1 MDIQALKHIFKFVSV
16 IGMALSFF
24 LFSAIV
30 VGWIYGED
38 MQYFLY
44 FDMVLFLLN
53 TVIFLSLKK
62 HMMKLSI
69 KGGILSV
76 NLIWILLGVA
86 GAIPLM
92 LYTGIS
98 FADAFFESVS
108 GFTTTGATIFS
119 DIESLSKSILYLRSL
134 MHWLGGMGI
143 IVLGVGLFSLINP
156 SGSMA
161 LFKAESTGI
170 KMEKI
175 TPKVKD
181 TAIRLWGLYFLFT
194 LLDMMALKWAG
205 MGFFD
210 ALNHAFSTISTGGFS
225 TKNASLGYYHS
236 NTIIWITTFFMI
248 LSGINFLAHLKL
260 FSTGK
265 FEGYRREEVRM
276 YLFIFIVLSL
286 LLGSVDVFIDY
297 DSYFHALTHSFF
309 TIASVLTTTGFATLD
324 YAQWGHVAIS
334 IIFIAMLV
342 GGNAGSTAGGV
353 KVIRYIVLFKNIV
366 LQMKK
371 ILHPNA
377 VLGVFIDGQKVS
389 SQIITSTTGF
399 IFLFILTNMIVTLY
413 LFGRGY
419 DAMTAVSTALAT
431 VGNIGPG
438 FSLTG
443 PADNYAFFSSAD
455 KILLSIAMIIGRLE
469 FYTVFL
475 LFSKSFWKKF

>member
-1 MDIQALKHIFKFVSV
+1 VDIHALKNIFKFVSV
-16 IGMALSFF
+16 IGIALSLF
-24 LFSAIV
+24 LFTAII
-30 VGWIYGED
+30 VGWIYDEN
-38 MQYFLY
+38 MRAFIY
-44 FDMVLFLLN
+44 FDIFLFLVN
-53 TVIFLSLKK
+53 TIVFVLLKK
-62 HMMKLSI
+62 HTMKLSI
-69 KGGILSV
+69 KGGIVSV
-76 NLIWILLGVA
+76 NLIWILLGVS

-98 FADAFFESVS
+98 PADAFFESVS
-108 GFTTTGATIFS
+108 GFTTTGATVFS
-119 DIESLSKSILYLRSL
+119 DIESLPKSILYLRSL

-170 KMEKI
+170 KMEKV

-181 TAIRLWGLYFLFT
+181 TAIRLWGIYLLFT
-194 LLDMMALKWAG
+194 VLDTLALKLAG
-205 MGFFD
+205 MDIFD
-210 ALNHAFSTISTGGFS
+210 AVNHAFSTISTGGFS

-236 NTIIWITTFFMI
+236 PAIIWITTFFMI
-248 LSGINFLAHLKL
+248 ISGINFLAHLKL
-260 FSTGK
+260 FSTGRAD
-265 FEGYRREEVRM
+265 GYKREEVLS
-276 YLFIFIVLSL
+276 YLLIFFVLSL
-286 LLGSVDVFIDY
+286 FLGSIDVFVDY
-297 DSYFHALTHSFF
+297 DNYFHALTHSFF

-324 YAQWGHVAIS
+324 YAQWGHIAIT
-334 IIFIAMLV
+334 IIFVAMLV

-353 KVIRYIVLFKNIV
+353 KVIRYIVLFKNIRV
-366 LQMKK
+366 QLNR

-399 IFLFILTNMIVTLY
+399 IFLFVITNMLVTLY
-413 LFGRGY
+413 LFGRGF

-438 FSLTG
+438 FALTG
-443 PADNYAFFSSAD
+443 PAHNYAFFSSMD
-455 KILLSIAMIIGRLE
+455 KIILSAAMIIGRLE

-475 LFSKSFWKKF
+475 LFSRSFWKKF

>member
-1 MDIQALKHIFKFVSV
+1 VDIYALKHIFKFVSI
-16 IGMALSFF
+16 IGMALSLF
-24 LFSAIV
+24 LFTAIG
-30 VGWIYGED
+30 VGWIYQEEMHD
-38 MQYFLY
+38 FLI
-44 FDMVLFLLN
+44 FDLILFGFNASIFMLLR
-53 TVIFLSLKK
+53 K
-62 HMMKLSI
+62 HTMKLSI

-98 FADAFFESVS
+98 PADAFFESVS
-108 GFTTTGATIFS
+108 GFTTTGATVFS
-119 DIESLSKSILYLRSL
+119 DIESLPKSILYLRSL

-170 KMEKI
+170 KMEKV

-181 TAIRLWGLYFLFT
+181 TAIRLWGIYLLFT
-194 LLDMMALKWAG
+194 VLDAIALKIAG
-205 MGFFD
+205 MSVFD
-210 ALNHAFSTISTGGFS
+210 AVNHAFSTISTGGFS

-236 NTIIWITTFFMI
+236 PAIIWITTFFMI
-248 LSGINFLAHLKL
+248 ISGINFLAHLKF
-260 FSTGK
+260 FSTGRAD
-265 FEGYRREEVRM
+265 GYKREEVLW
-276 YLFIFIVLSL
+276 YLLIFVVLSL
-286 LLGSVDVFIDY
+286 SLGSIDVFVDY
-297 DSYFHALTHSFF
+297 DNYFHALTHSFF

-324 YAQWGHVAIS
+324 YAQWGHIAIA
-334 IIFIAMLV
+334 IIFVAMLV

-353 KVIRYIVLFKNIV
+353 KVIRYIVLFKNIGV
-366 LQMKK
+366 QLKR

-399 IFLFILTNMIVTLY
+399 ILLFTITNMLVTIY
-413 LFGRGY
+413 LFGRGF
-419 DAMTAVSTALAT
+419 DAMTAISTSLAT

-438 FSLTG
+438 FALTG
-443 PADNYAFFSSAD
+443 PAHNYAFFSSMD
-455 KILLSIAMIIGRLE
+455 KIVLSAAMIIGRLE

-475 LFSKSFWKKF
+475 LFSRSFWKKF

>member
-16 IGMALSFF
+16 IGMALSLF
-24 LFSAIV
+24 LFSAII

-38 MQYFLY
+38 MGKFLY
-44 FDMVLFLLN
+44 FDLALFVFN
-53 TVIFLSLKK
+53 AVVFAALKN
-62 HMMKLSI
+62 HTMKLSI

-86 GAIPLM
+86 GAVPLI

-98 FADAFFESVS
+98 PADAFFESVS
-108 GFTTTGATIFS
+108 GFTTTGATIFT
-119 DIESLSKSILYLRSL
+119 DIESLPKSILYLRSL

-181 TAIRLWGLYFLFT
+181 TAIRLWGIYLLFT
-194 LLDMMALKWAG
+194 VLDAIALKLAG
-205 MGFFD
+205 MNLFD
-210 ALNHAFSTISTGGFS
+210 AVNHAFSTISTGGFS

-248 LSGINFLAHLKL
+248 ISGINFLAHLKL

-265 FEGYRREEVRM
+265 ADGYRREEVLW
-276 YLFIFIVLSL
+276 YLLIFVVLSL
-286 LLGSVDVFIDY
+286 LLGSVDVFVDF
-297 DSYFHALTHSFF
+297 DNYFHALTHSFF

-324 YAQWGHVAIS
+324 YSQWGHMAIS
-334 IIFIAMLV
+334 IIFVAMLV

-353 KVIRYIVLFKNIV
+353 KVIRYIVLFKNIAI
-366 LQMKK
+366 QMKK

-377 VLGVFIDGQKVS
+377 ILGVFIDGQKVP

-399 IFLFILTNMIVTLY
+399 IFLFVITNMLVTLY

>member
-44 FDMVLFLLN
+44 FDVVLFLLN

-62 HMMKLSI
+62 HTMKLSI

-119 DIESLSKSILYLRSL
+119 DIESLPKSILYLRSL

-248 LSGINFLAHLKL
+248 ISGINFLAHLKL